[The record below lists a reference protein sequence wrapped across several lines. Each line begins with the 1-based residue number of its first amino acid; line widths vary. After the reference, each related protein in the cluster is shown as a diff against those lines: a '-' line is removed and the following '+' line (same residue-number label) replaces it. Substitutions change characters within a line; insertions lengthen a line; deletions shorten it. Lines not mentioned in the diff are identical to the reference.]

1 MLNFKMDKVKSRLL
15 LMRWAVLGCLML
27 AVGAVAIWG
36 GSPKARQEQ
45 STGIDNMLTTRQTR
59 LAQLETN
66 PDQNRLTQQL
76 QAHIGEDAQPV
87 LPANADLQPSLP
99 TTQPEKQAEN
109 TQPPT
114 VQSTANAENA
124 ENQPDKADKQ
134 NTDAANTNAKANG
147 SEDDEEVI
155 DHAPEPWV
163 GDELLTVEANL
174 QQMLPPIS
182 GLRQDGSG
190 ILRGFGYGHDAVFGD
205 YRFHSGVDLAGS
217 LGAAVLAPLAG
228 TIKEIRE
235 DSFMGAS
242 IVLEHE
248 GKLQTSYFGLKP
260 QTGLQTGQQ
269 VIAGEKLG
277 EICAPPP
284 FEEGM
289 QPHLHWEIRLD
300 GEAIDASAYGFG
312 G

>member
-36 GSPKARQEQ
+36 GSPRARLEQ
-45 STGIDNMLTTRQTR
+45 SAGIDNILTTHQTR

-99 TTQPEKQAEN
+99 TTQTEKLTDN
-109 TQPPT
+109 TQTPT
-114 VQSTANAENA
+114 VQNTANA
-124 ENQPDKADKQ
+124 ENQPDTDTADT
-134 NTDAANTNAKANG
+134 NTEANSYEA
-147 SEDDEEVI
+147 DEEVI
-155 DHAPEPWV
+155 DNAPEPWV

-182 GLRQDGSG
+182 GLRQDSSG
-190 ILRGFGYGHDAVFGD
+190 ILRGFGYGHDDVFGD

-228 TIKEIRE
+228 TIREIRE

-289 QPHLHWEIRLD
+289 PPHLHWEIRLWL
-300 GEAIDASAYGFG
+300 
-312 G
+312 

>member
-36 GSPKARQEQ
+36 GSPRARLEQ
-45 STGIDNMLTTRQTR
+45 SAGIDNILTTRQTR

-76 QAHIGEDAQPV
+76 QAHIGKDAQPV

-99 TTQPEKQAEN
+99 TTQTEKLTDN
-109 TQPPT
+109 TQTPT
-114 VQSTANAENA
+114 VQNTANA
-124 ENQPDKADKQ
+124 ENQPDTDTADT
-134 NTDAANTNAKANG
+134 NTEANS
-147 SEDDEEVI
+147 SEADEEVI
-155 DHAPEPWV
+155 DNAPEPWV

-182 GLRQDGSG
+182 GLRQDSSG
-190 ILRGFGYGHDAVFGD
+190 ILRGFGYGHDDVFGD

-228 TIKEIRE
+228 TIREIRE

-289 QPHLHWEIRLD
+289 PPHLHWEIRLD
-300 GEAIDASAYGFG
+300 GEAIDAAAYGFDS
-312 G
+312 

>member
-1 MLNFKMDKVKSRLL
+1 MDKVKSRLL

-36 GSPKARQEQ
+36 GSPRARLEQ
-45 STGIDNMLTTRQTR
+45 SAGIDNILTTRQTR

-76 QAHIGEDAQPV
+76 QAHIGKDAQPV

-99 TTQPEKQAEN
+99 TTQTEKLTDN
-109 TQPPT
+109 TQTPT
-114 VQSTANAENA
+114 VQNTANA
-124 ENQPDKADKQ
+124 ENQPDTDTADT
-134 NTDAANTNAKANG
+134 NTEANS
-147 SEDDEEVI
+147 SEADEEVI
-155 DHAPEPWV
+155 DNAPEPWV

-182 GLRQDGSG
+182 GLRQDSSG
-190 ILRGFGYGHDAVFGD
+190 ILRGFGYGHDDVFGD

-228 TIKEIRE
+228 TIREIRE

-289 QPHLHWEIRLD
+289 PPHLHWEIRLD
-300 GEAIDASAYGFG
+300 GEAIDAAAYGFDS
-312 G
+312 

>member
-36 GSPKARQEQ
+36 GSPRARLEQ
-45 STGIDNMLTTRQTR
+45 SVGIDNILTTRQTR

-99 TTQPEKQAEN
+99 TTQTEKLTDN
-109 TQPPT
+109 TQTPT
-114 VQSTANAENA
+114 VQNTANA
-124 ENQPDKADKQ
+124 ENQPDTDTADI
-134 NTDAANTNAKANG
+134 NTEANS
-147 SEDDEEVI
+147 SEADEEII
-155 DHAPEPWV
+155 DNAPEPWV

-182 GLRQDGSG
+182 GLRQDSSG
-190 ILRGFGYGHDAVFGD
+190 ILRGFGYGHDDVFGD

-228 TIKEIRE
+228 TIREIRE

-289 QPHLHWEIRLD
+289 PPHLHWEIRLD
-300 GEAIDASAYGFG
+300 GEAIDASAYGFDS
-312 G
+312 

>member
-36 GSPKARQEQ
+36 GSPRARLEQ
-45 STGIDNMLTTRQTR
+45 SAGIDNILTTRQTR

-76 QAHIGEDAQPV
+76 QAHIGKDAQPV

-99 TTQPEKQAEN
+99 TTQTEKLTDN
-109 TQPPT
+109 TQTPT
-114 VQSTANAENA
+114 VQNTANA
-124 ENQPDKADKQ
+124 ENQPDTDTADT
-134 NTDAANTNAKANG
+134 NTEANS
-147 SEDDEEVI
+147 SEADEEVI
-155 DHAPEPWV
+155 DNAPEPWV

-182 GLRQDGSG
+182 GLRQDSSG
-190 ILRGFGYGHDAVFGD
+190 ILRGFGYGHDDVFGD

-228 TIKEIRE
+228 TIREIRE

-289 QPHLHWEIRLD
+289 PPHLHWEIRLD
-300 GEAIDASAYGFG
+300 GEAIDASAYGFDS
-312 G
+312 

>member
-1 MLNFKMDKVKSRLL
+1 MDKVKSRLL

-36 GSPKARQEQ
+36 GSPRARLEQ
-45 STGIDNMLTTRQTR
+45 SAGIDNILTTRQTR

-99 TTQPEKQAEN
+99 TTQTEKLTDN
-109 TQPPT
+109 TQTPT
-114 VQSTANAENA
+114 VQNTANA
-124 ENQPDKADKQ
+124 ENQPDTDTADT
-134 NTDAANTNAKANG
+134 NTEANS
-147 SEDDEEVI
+147 SEADEEVI
-155 DHAPEPWV
+155 DNAPEPWV

-182 GLRQDGSG
+182 GLRQDSSG
-190 ILRGFGYGHDAVFGD
+190 ILRGFGYGHDDVFGD

-228 TIKEIRE
+228 TIREIRE

-289 QPHLHWEIRLD
+289 PPHLHWEIRLD
-300 GEAIDASAYGFG
+300 GEAIDAAAYGFDS
-312 G
+312 

>member
-36 GSPKARQEQ
+36 GSPRARLEQ
-45 STGIDNMLTTRQTR
+45 SAGIDNILTTHQTR

-99 TTQPEKQAEN
+99 TTQTEKLTDN
-109 TQPPT
+109 TQTPT
-114 VQSTANAENA
+114 VQNTANA
-124 ENQPDKADKQ
+124 ENQPDTDTADT
-134 NTDAANTNAKANG
+134 NTEANS
-147 SEDDEEVI
+147 SEADEEVI
-155 DHAPEPWV
+155 DNAPEPWV

-182 GLRQDGSG
+182 GMRQDSSG
-190 ILRGFGYGHDAVFGD
+190 ILRGFGYGHDDVFGD

-228 TIKEIRE
+228 TIREIRE

-289 QPHLHWEIRLD
+289 PPHLHWEIRLD
-300 GEAIDASAYGFG
+300 GEAIDASAYGFDS
-312 G
+312 

>member
-36 GSPKARQEQ
+36 GSPRARLEQ
-45 STGIDNMLTTRQTR
+45 SAGIDNILTTRQTR

-76 QAHIGEDAQPV
+76 QAHIGKDAQPV

-99 TTQPEKQAEN
+99 TTQTEKLTDN
-109 TQPPT
+109 TQTPT
-114 VQSTANAENA
+114 VQNTANA
-124 ENQPDKADKQ
+124 ENQPDTDTADI
-134 NTDAANTNAKANG
+134 NTEANS
-147 SEDDEEVI
+147 SEADEEVI
-155 DHAPEPWV
+155 DNAPEPWV

-182 GLRQDGSG
+182 GLRQDSSG
-190 ILRGFGYGHDAVFGD
+190 ILRGFGYGHDDVFGD

-228 TIKEIRE
+228 TIREIRE

-289 QPHLHWEIRLD
+289 PPHLHWEIRLD
-300 GEAIDASAYGFG
+300 GEAIDASAYGFDS
-312 G
+312 

>member
-36 GSPKARQEQ
+36 GSPRARLEQ
-45 STGIDNMLTTRQTR
+45 SAGIDNILTTRQTR

-99 TTQPEKQAEN
+99 TTQTEKLTDN
-109 TQPPT
+109 TQTPT
-114 VQSTANAENA
+114 VQNTANA
-124 ENQPDKADKQ
+124 ENQPDTDTADT
-134 NTDAANTNAKANG
+134 NTEANS
-147 SEDDEEVI
+147 SEADEEVI
-155 DHAPEPWV
+155 DNAPEPWV

-182 GLRQDGSG
+182 GLRQDSSG
-190 ILRGFGYGHDAVFGD
+190 ILRGFGYGHDDVFGD

-228 TIKEIRE
+228 TIREIRE

-289 QPHLHWEIRLD
+289 PPHLHWEIRLD
-300 GEAIDASAYGFG
+300 GEAIDASAYGFDS
-312 G
+312 

>member
-36 GSPKARQEQ
+36 GSPRARLEQ
-45 STGIDNMLTTRQTR
+45 SAGIDNILTTRQTR

-99 TTQPEKQAEN
+99 TTQTEKLTDN
-109 TQPPT
+109 TQTPT
-114 VQSTANAENA
+114 VQNTANA
-124 ENQPDKADKQ
+124 ENQPDTDTADT
-134 NTDAANTNAKANG
+134 NTEANS
-147 SEDDEEVI
+147 SEADEEVI
-155 DHAPEPWV
+155 DNAPEPWV

-182 GLRQDGSG
+182 GLRQDSSG

-228 TIKEIRE
+228 TIREIRE

-289 QPHLHWEIRLD
+289 PPHLHWEIRLD
-300 GEAIDASAYGFG
+300 GEAIDAAAYGFDS
-312 G
+312 

>member
-36 GSPKARQEQ
+36 GSPRARLEQ
-45 STGIDNMLTTRQTR
+45 SAGIDNILTTRQTR

-99 TTQPEKQAEN
+99 TTQTEKLTDN
-109 TQPPT
+109 TQTPT
-114 VQSTANAENA
+114 VQNTANA
-124 ENQPDKADKQ
+124 ENQPDTDTTDT
-134 NTDAANTNAKANG
+134 NTEANS
-147 SEDDEEVI
+147 SEADEEVI
-155 DHAPEPWV
+155 DNAPEPWV

-182 GLRQDGSG
+182 GLRQDSSG
-190 ILRGFGYGHDAVFGD
+190 ILRGFGYGHDDVFGD

-228 TIKEIRE
+228 TIREIRE

-289 QPHLHWEIRLD
+289 PPHLHWEIRLD
-300 GEAIDASAYGFG
+300 GEAIDAAAYGFDS
-312 G
+312 

>member
-36 GSPKARQEQ
+36 GSPRARLEQ
-45 STGIDNMLTTRQTR
+45 SAGIDNILTTHQTR

-99 TTQPEKQAEN
+99 TTQTEKLTDN
-109 TQPPT
+109 TQTPT
-114 VQSTANAENA
+114 VQNTANA
-124 ENQPDKADKQ
+124 ENQPDTDTADT
-134 NTDAANTNAKANG
+134 NTEANS
-147 SEDDEEVI
+147 SEADEEVI
-155 DHAPEPWV
+155 DNAPEPWV

-182 GLRQDGSG
+182 GLRQDSSG
-190 ILRGFGYGHDAVFGD
+190 ILRGFGYGHDDVFGD

-228 TIKEIRE
+228 TIREIRE

-248 GKLQTSYFGLKP
+248 GKLQTRYFGLKP

-289 QPHLHWEIRLD
+289 PPHLHWEIRLD
-300 GEAIDASAYGFG
+300 GEAIDAAAYGFDS
-312 G
+312 

>member
-1 MLNFKMDKVKSRLL
+1 M
-15 LMRWAVLGCLML
+15 
-27 AVGAVAIWG
+27 
-36 GSPKARQEQ
+36 
-45 STGIDNMLTTRQTR
+45 
-59 LAQLETN
+59 
-66 PDQNRLTQQL
+66 
-76 QAHIGEDAQPV
+76 
-87 LPANADLQPSLP
+87 PANADLQPSLP
-99 TTQPEKQAEN
+99 TTQTEKLTDN
-109 TQPPT
+109 TQTPT
-114 VQSTANAENA
+114 VQNTANA
-124 ENQPDKADKQ
+124 ENQPDTDTADI
-134 NTDAANTNAKANG
+134 NTEANS
-147 SEDDEEVI
+147 SEADEEVI
-155 DHAPEPWV
+155 DNAPEPWV
-163 GDELLTVEANL
+163 GDKLLTVEANL

-182 GLRQDGSG
+182 GLRQDSSG
-190 ILRGFGYGHDAVFGD
+190 ILRGFGYGHDDVFGD

-228 TIKEIRE
+228 TIREIRE

-289 QPHLHWEIRLD
+289 PPHLHWEIRLD
-300 GEAIDASAYGFG
+300 GEAIDASAYGFDS
-312 G
+312 

>member
-36 GSPKARQEQ
+36 GSPRARLEQ
-45 STGIDNMLTTRQTR
+45 SAGIDNILTTHQTR

-99 TTQPEKQAEN
+99 TTQTEKLTDN
-109 TQPPT
+109 TQTPT
-114 VQSTANAENA
+114 VQNTANA
-124 ENQPDKADKQ
+124 ENQPDTDTADT
-134 NTDAANTNAKANG
+134 NTEANS
-147 SEDDEEVI
+147 SEADEEVI
-155 DHAPEPWV
+155 DNAPEPWV

-182 GLRQDGSG
+182 GLRQDSSG
-190 ILRGFGYGHDAVFGD
+190 ILRGFGYGHDDVFGD

-228 TIKEIRE
+228 TIREIRE

-289 QPHLHWEIRLD
+289 PPHLHWEIRLD
-300 GEAIDASAYGFG
+300 GEAIDAAAYGFDS
-312 G
+312 

>member
-36 GSPKARQEQ
+36 GSPRARLEQ
-45 STGIDNMLTTRQTR
+45 SAGIDNILTTRQTR

-76 QAHIGEDAQPV
+76 QAHIGKDTQPV

-99 TTQPEKQAEN
+99 TTQTEKLTDN
-109 TQPPT
+109 TQTPT
-114 VQSTANAENA
+114 VQNTANA
-124 ENQPDKADKQ
+124 ENQPDTDTADI
-134 NTDAANTNAKANG
+134 NTEANS
-147 SEDDEEVI
+147 SEADEEVI
-155 DHAPEPWV
+155 DNAPEPWV

-182 GLRQDGSG
+182 GLRQDSSG
-190 ILRGFGYGHDAVFGD
+190 ILRGFGYGHDDVFGD

-228 TIKEIRE
+228 TIREIRE

-289 QPHLHWEIRLD
+289 PPHLHWEIRLD
-300 GEAIDASAYGFG
+300 GEAIDAAAYGFDS
-312 G
+312 

>member
-36 GSPKARQEQ
+36 GSPRARLEQ
-45 STGIDNMLTTRQTR
+45 SAGIDNILTTRQTR

-99 TTQPEKQAEN
+99 TTQTEKLTDN
-109 TQPPT
+109 TQTPT
-114 VQSTANAENA
+114 VQNTANA
-124 ENQPDKADKQ
+124 ENQPDTDTADT
-134 NTDAANTNAKANG
+134 NTEANS
-147 SEDDEEVI
+147 SEADEEVI
-155 DHAPEPWV
+155 DNAPEPWV

-182 GLRQDGSG
+182 GMRQDSSG
-190 ILRGFGYGHDAVFGD
+190 ILRGFGYGHDDVFGD

-228 TIKEIRE
+228 TIREIRE

-260 QTGLQTGQQ
+260 HTGLQTGQQ

-289 QPHLHWEIRLD
+289 PPHLHWEIRLD
-300 GEAIDASAYGFG
+300 GEAIDASAYGFDS
-312 G
+312 

>member
-36 GSPKARQEQ
+36 GSPRARLEQ
-45 STGIDNMLTTRQTR
+45 SAGIDNILTTRQTR

-99 TTQPEKQAEN
+99 TTQTEKLTDN
-109 TQPPT
+109 TQTPT
-114 VQSTANAENA
+114 VQNTANA
-124 ENQPDKADKQ
+124 ENQPDTDTADT
-134 NTDAANTNAKANG
+134 NTEANS
-147 SEDDEEVI
+147 SEADEEVI
-155 DHAPEPWV
+155 DNAPEPWV

-182 GLRQDGSG
+182 GLRQDSSG
-190 ILRGFGYGHDAVFGD
+190 ILRGFGYGHDDVFGD

-228 TIKEIRE
+228 TIREIRE

-289 QPHLHWEIRLD
+289 PPHLHWEIRLD
-300 GEAIDASAYGFG
+300 GEAIDAAAYGFDS
-312 G
+312 

>member
-36 GSPKARQEQ
+36 GSPRARLEQ
-45 STGIDNMLTTRQTR
+45 SAGIDNILTTHQTR

-99 TTQPEKQAEN
+99 TTQTEKLTDN
-109 TQPPT
+109 TQTPT
-114 VQSTANAENA
+114 VQNTANA
-124 ENQPDKADKQ
+124 ENQPDTDTADT
-134 NTDAANTNAKANG
+134 NTEANS
-147 SEDDEEVI
+147 SEADEEVI
-155 DHAPEPWV
+155 DNAPEPWV

-182 GLRQDGSG
+182 GLRQDSSG
-190 ILRGFGYGHDAVFGD
+190 ILRGFGYGHDDVFGD

-228 TIKEIRE
+228 TIREIRE

-289 QPHLHWEIRLD
+289 PPHLHWEIRLD
-300 GEAIDASAYGFG
+300 GEAIDASAYGFDS
-312 G
+312 

>member
-36 GSPKARQEQ
+36 GSPRARLEQ
-45 STGIDNMLTTRQTR
+45 SAGIDNILTTHQTR

-76 QAHIGEDAQPV
+76 QAHIGKDAQPV

-99 TTQPEKQAEN
+99 TTQTEKLTDN
-109 TQPPT
+109 TQTPT
-114 VQSTANAENA
+114 VQNTANA
-124 ENQPDKADKQ
+124 ENQPDTDTADT
-134 NTDAANTNAKANG
+134 NTEANSYEA
-147 SEDDEEVI
+147 DEEVI
-155 DHAPEPWV
+155 DNAPEPWV

-182 GLRQDGSG
+182 GLRQDSSG
-190 ILRGFGYGHDAVFGD
+190 ILRGFGYGHDDVFGD

-228 TIKEIRE
+228 TIREIRE

-289 QPHLHWEIRLD
+289 PPHLHWEIRLD
-300 GEAIDASAYGFG
+300 GEAIDAAAYGFDS
-312 G
+312 

>member
-36 GSPKARQEQ
+36 GSPRARLEQ
-45 STGIDNMLTTRQTR
+45 SAGIDNILTTRQTR

-76 QAHIGEDAQPV
+76 QAHIGKDAQPV

-99 TTQPEKQAEN
+99 TTQTEKLTDN
-109 TQPPT
+109 TQTPT
-114 VQSTANAENA
+114 VQNTANA
-124 ENQPDKADKQ
+124 ENQPDTDTADI
-134 NTDAANTNAKANG
+134 NTEANS
-147 SEDDEEVI
+147 SEADEEVI
-155 DHAPEPWV
+155 DNAPEPWV
-163 GDELLTVEANL
+163 GDKLLTVEANL

-182 GLRQDGSG
+182 GLRQDSSG
-190 ILRGFGYGHDAVFGD
+190 ILRGFGYGHDDVFGD

-228 TIKEIRE
+228 TIREIRE

-289 QPHLHWEIRLD
+289 PPHLHWEIRLD
-300 GEAIDASAYGFG
+300 GEAIDASAYGFDS
-312 G
+312 

>member
-27 AVGAVAIWG
+27 AVGTVAIWG
-36 GSPKARQEQ
+36 GSPRARLEQ
-45 STGIDNMLTTRQTR
+45 SAGIDNILTTRQTR

-99 TTQPEKQAEN
+99 TTQTEKLTDN
-109 TQPPT
+109 TQTPT
-114 VQSTANAENA
+114 VQNTANA
-124 ENQPDKADKQ
+124 ENQPDTDTADT
-134 NTDAANTNAKANG
+134 NTEANS
-147 SEDDEEVI
+147 SEADEEVI
-155 DHAPEPWV
+155 DNAPEPWV

-182 GLRQDGSG
+182 GLRQDSSG
-190 ILRGFGYGHDAVFGD
+190 ILRGFGYGHDDVFGD

-217 LGAAVLAPLAG
+217 LGAAVLAPMAG

-289 QPHLHWEIRLD
+289 PPHLHWEIRLD

>member
-36 GSPKARQEQ
+36 GSPRARLEQ
-45 STGIDNMLTTRQTR
+45 SAGIDNILTTHQTR

-99 TTQPEKQAEN
+99 TTQTEKLTDN
-109 TQPPT
+109 TQTPT
-114 VQSTANAENA
+114 VQNTANA
-124 ENQPDKADKQ
+124 ENQPDTDTADT
-134 NTDAANTNAKANG
+134 NTEANSYEA
-147 SEDDEEVI
+147 DEEVI
-155 DHAPEPWV
+155 DNAPEPWV

-182 GLRQDGSG
+182 GLRQDSSG
-190 ILRGFGYGHDAVFGD
+190 ILRGFGYGHDDVFGD

-228 TIKEIRE
+228 TIREIRE

-289 QPHLHWEIRLD
+289 PPHLHWEIRLD
-300 GEAIDASAYGFG
+300 GEAIDAAAYGFDS
-312 G
+312 

>member
-36 GSPKARQEQ
+36 GSPRARLEQ
-45 STGIDNMLTTRQTR
+45 SAGIDNILTTRQTR

-76 QAHIGEDAQPV
+76 QAHIGKDAQPV

-99 TTQPEKQAEN
+99 TTQTEKLTDN
-109 TQPPT
+109 TQTPT
-114 VQSTANAENA
+114 VQNTANA
-124 ENQPDKADKQ
+124 ENQPDTDTADT
-134 NTDAANTNAKANG
+134 NTEANS
-147 SEDDEEVI
+147 SEADEEVI
-155 DHAPEPWV
+155 DNAPEPWV
-163 GDELLTVEANL
+163 GDKLLTVEANL

-182 GLRQDGSG
+182 GLRQDSSG
-190 ILRGFGYGHDAVFGD
+190 ILRGFGYGHDDVFGD

-228 TIKEIRE
+228 TIREIRE

-289 QPHLHWEIRLD
+289 PPHLHWEIRLD
-300 GEAIDASAYGFG
+300 GEAIDAAAYGFDS
-312 G
+312 

>member
-36 GSPKARQEQ
+36 GSPRARLEQ
-45 STGIDNMLTTRQTR
+45 SAGIDNILTTRQTR

-99 TTQPEKQAEN
+99 TTQTEKLTDN
-109 TQPPT
+109 TQTPT
-114 VQSTANAENA
+114 VQNTANA
-124 ENQPDKADKQ
+124 ENQPDTGTADT
-134 NTDAANTNAKANG
+134 NTEANS
-147 SEDDEEVI
+147 SEADEEVI
-155 DHAPEPWV
+155 DNAPEPWV

-182 GLRQDGSG
+182 GLRQDSSG
-190 ILRGFGYGHDAVFGD
+190 ILRGFGYGHDDVFGD

-228 TIKEIRE
+228 TIREIRE

-289 QPHLHWEIRLD
+289 PPHLHWEIRLD
-300 GEAIDASAYGFG
+300 GEAIDAAAYGFDS
-312 G
+312 

>member
-36 GSPKARQEQ
+36 GSPRARLEQ
-45 STGIDNMLTTRQTR
+45 SAGIDNILTTRQTR

-99 TTQPEKQAEN
+99 TTQTEKLTDN
-109 TQPPT
+109 TQTPT
-114 VQSTANAENA
+114 VQNTANA
-124 ENQPDKADKQ
+124 ENQPDTDTADI
-134 NTDAANTNAKANG
+134 NTEANS
-147 SEDDEEVI
+147 SEADEEVI
-155 DHAPEPWV
+155 DNAPEPWV
-163 GDELLTVEANL
+163 GDKLLTVEANL

-182 GLRQDGSG
+182 GLRQDSSG
-190 ILRGFGYGHDAVFGD
+190 ILRGFGYGHDDVFGD

-228 TIKEIRE
+228 TIREIRE

-289 QPHLHWEIRLD
+289 PPHLHWEIRLD
-300 GEAIDASAYGFG
+300 GEAIDASAYGFDS
-312 G
+312 

>member
-1 MLNFKMDKVKSRLL
+1 
-15 LMRWAVLGCLML
+15 ML

-36 GSPKARQEQ
+36 GSPRARLEQ
-45 STGIDNMLTTRQTR
+45 SAGIDNILTTRQTR

-76 QAHIGEDAQPV
+76 QAHIGKDAQPV

-99 TTQPEKQAEN
+99 TTQTEKLTDN
-109 TQPPT
+109 TQTPT
-114 VQSTANAENA
+114 VQNTANA
-124 ENQPDKADKQ
+124 ENQPDTDTADI
-134 NTDAANTNAKANG
+134 NTEANS
-147 SEDDEEVI
+147 SEADEEVI
-155 DHAPEPWV
+155 DNAPEPWV
-163 GDELLTVEANL
+163 GDKLLTVEANL

-182 GLRQDGSG
+182 GLRQDSSG
-190 ILRGFGYGHDAVFGD
+190 ILRGFGYGHDDVFGD

-228 TIKEIRE
+228 TIREIRE

-289 QPHLHWEIRLD
+289 PPHLHWEIRLD
-300 GEAIDASAYGFG
+300 GEAIDASAYGFDS
-312 G
+312 

>member
-36 GSPKARQEQ
+36 GSPRARLEQ
-45 STGIDNMLTTRQTR
+45 SAGIDNILTTRQTR

-99 TTQPEKQAEN
+99 TTQTEKLTDN
-109 TQPPT
+109 TQTPT
-114 VQSTANAENA
+114 VQNTANA
-124 ENQPDKADKQ
+124 ENQPDTDTADT
-134 NTDAANTNAKANG
+134 NTEANS
-147 SEDDEEVI
+147 SEADEEVI
-155 DHAPEPWV
+155 DNAPEPWV

-182 GLRQDGSG
+182 GMRQDSSG
-190 ILRGFGYGHDAVFGD
+190 ILRGFGYGHDDVFGD

-228 TIKEIRE
+228 TIREIRE
-235 DSFMGAS
+235 DSFM
-242 IVLEHE
+242 LEHE

-289 QPHLHWEIRLD
+289 PPHLHWEIRLD
-300 GEAIDASAYGFG
+300 GEAIDASAYGFDS
-312 G
+312 

>member
-36 GSPKARQEQ
+36 GSPRARLEQ
-45 STGIDNMLTTRQTR
+45 SAGIDNILTTRQTR

-76 QAHIGEDAQPV
+76 QAHIGKDAQPV

-99 TTQPEKQAEN
+99 TTQTEKLTDN
-109 TQPPT
+109 TQTPT
-114 VQSTANAENA
+114 VQNTANA
-124 ENQPDKADKQ
+124 ENQPDTDTADI
-134 NTDAANTNAKANG
+134 NTEADS
-147 SEDDEEVI
+147 SEADEEVI
-155 DHAPEPWV
+155 DNAPEPWV
-163 GDELLTVEANL
+163 GDKLLTVEANL

-182 GLRQDGSG
+182 GLRQDSSG
-190 ILRGFGYGHDAVFGD
+190 ILRGFGYGHDDVFGD

-228 TIKEIRE
+228 TIREIRE

-289 QPHLHWEIRLD
+289 PPHLHWEIRLD
-300 GEAIDASAYGFG
+300 GEAIDAAAYGFDS
-312 G
+312 

>member
-36 GSPKARQEQ
+36 GSPRARLEQ
-45 STGIDNMLTTRQTR
+45 SAGIDNILTTRQTR

-99 TTQPEKQAEN
+99 TTQTEKLTDN
-109 TQPPT
+109 TQTPT
-114 VQSTANAENA
+114 VQNTANA
-124 ENQPDKADKQ
+124 ENQPDTDTADI
-134 NTDAANTNAKANG
+134 NTEANS
-147 SEDDEEVI
+147 SEADEEVI
-155 DHAPEPWV
+155 DNAPEPWV
-163 GDELLTVEANL
+163 GDKLLTVEANL

-182 GLRQDGSG
+182 GLRQDSSG
-190 ILRGFGYGHDAVFGD
+190 ILRGFGYGHDDVFGD

-228 TIKEIRE
+228 TIREIRE

-289 QPHLHWEIRLD
+289 PPHLHWEIRLD
-300 GEAIDASAYGFG
+300 GEAIDAAAYGFDS
-312 G
+312 

>member
-36 GSPKARQEQ
+36 GSPRARLEQ
-45 STGIDNMLTTRQTR
+45 SAGIDNILTTRQTR

-99 TTQPEKQAEN
+99 TTQTEKLTDN
-109 TQPPT
+109 TQTPT
-114 VQSTANAENA
+114 VQNTANA
-124 ENQPDKADKQ
+124 ENQPDTDTADT
-134 NTDAANTNAKANG
+134 NTEANS
-147 SEDDEEVI
+147 SEADEEVI
-155 DHAPEPWV
+155 DNAPEPWV
-163 GDELLTVEANL
+163 GDELLTMEANL

-182 GLRQDGSG
+182 GLRQDSSG

-228 TIKEIRE
+228 TIREIRE

-289 QPHLHWEIRLD
+289 PPHLHWEIRLD
-300 GEAIDASAYGFG
+300 GEAIDAAAYGFDS
-312 G
+312 

>member
-36 GSPKARQEQ
+36 GSPRARLEQ
-45 STGIDNMLTTRQTR
+45 SAGIDNILTTRQTR

-76 QAHIGEDAQPV
+76 QAHIGKDAQPV

-99 TTQPEKQAEN
+99 TTQTEKLTDN
-109 TQPPT
+109 TQTPT
-114 VQSTANAENA
+114 VQNTANA
-124 ENQPDKADKQ
+124 ENQPDTDTADI
-134 NTDAANTNAKANG
+134 NTEANS
-147 SEDDEEVI
+147 SEADEEVI
-155 DHAPEPWV
+155 DNAPEPWV
-163 GDELLTVEANL
+163 GDKLLTVEANL

-182 GLRQDGSG
+182 GLRQDSSG
-190 ILRGFGYGHDAVFGD
+190 LLRGFGYGHDDVFGD

-228 TIKEIRE
+228 TIREIRE

-289 QPHLHWEIRLD
+289 PPHLHWEIRLD
-300 GEAIDASAYGFG
+300 GEAIDAAAYGFDS
-312 G
+312 

>member
-27 AVGAVAIWG
+27 AVGTVAIWG
-36 GSPKARQEQ
+36 GSPRARLEQ
-45 STGIDNMLTTRQTR
+45 SAGIDNILTTRQTR

-99 TTQPEKQAEN
+99 TTQTEKLTDN
-109 TQPPT
+109 TQTPT
-114 VQSTANAENA
+114 VQNTANA
-124 ENQPDKADKQ
+124 ENQPDTDTADT
-134 NTDAANTNAKANG
+134 NTEANS
-147 SEDDEEVI
+147 SEADEEVI
-155 DHAPEPWV
+155 DNAPEPWV

-182 GLRQDGSG
+182 GLRQDSSG
-190 ILRGFGYGHDAVFGD
+190 ILRGFGYGHDDVFGD

-228 TIKEIRE
+228 TIREIRE

-289 QPHLHWEIRLD
+289 PPHLHWEIRLD
-300 GEAIDASAYGFG
+300 GEAIDAAAYGFDS
-312 G
+312 